1 MFPVGSAS
9 GDLVYQGIIG
19 GFIQT
24 IILYLSIEGG
34 EGWVVAVGR
43 DVYAVGGGVGGNVAG
58 REHLGEDLQRSLE
71 TFARVGRQSHNL
83 GSAEANLR
91 RNIKVKI

>member
-34 EGWVVAVGR
+34 EGWVIAVGR
-43 DVYAVGGGVGGNVAG
+43 DAKGVRGG
-58 REHLGEDLQRSLE
+58 
-71 TFARVGRQSHNL
+71 
-83 GSAEANLR
+83 
-91 RNIKVKI
+91 